1 MEEKAKDYRIQSEE
15 ELAKKLYK
23 LRMLNAEMAKNDARR
38 QTELDETNAWYQP
51 EAKRINEEIEKTNEL
66 IDDYARQQLE
76 ENPWWKYAGRNGKV
90 SKKKETK
97 WSYDKKK
104 ILEAGVDD
112 KFIKVKT
119 TRELDWAEY
128 KKTLTEIDDGR
139 LVNENG
145 EVVVSAKVTHGL
157 NITIKP
163 TEG

>member
-1 MEEKAKDYRIQSEE
+1 MNEKDYRIQSED

-38 QTELDETNAWYQP
+38 QKELDETNAWYQP

-90 SKKKETK
+90 SKRKATN
-97 WSYDKKK
+97 WNYDKGE
-104 ILEAGVDD
+104 ILQRGVPDE
-112 KFIKVKT
+112 FIKVKKD
-119 TRELDWAEY
+119 LDWNEY
-128 KKTLTEIDDGR
+128 KKSLTELDDGR
-139 LVNENG
+139 LVDSNG
-145 EVVVSAKVTHGL
+145 ELVTDITVTHSM

-163 TEG
+163 TED

>member
-1 MEEKAKDYRIQSEE
+1 MTEEVKDYRIQSED

-38 QTELDETNAWYQP
+38 QKELDETNAWYQP

-66 IDDYARQQLE
+66 IDDYARRQLADDKY
-76 ENPWWKYAGRNGKV
+76 WKYADRNGKV

-97 WSYDKKK
+97 WDYDKDK
-104 ILEAGVDD
+104 ILEAGADD
-112 KFIKVKT
+112 RFIKVKT

-145 EVVVSAKVTHGL
+145 EVVASAKVTHGL
-157 NITIKP
+157 KITIKP
-163 TEG
+163 TED